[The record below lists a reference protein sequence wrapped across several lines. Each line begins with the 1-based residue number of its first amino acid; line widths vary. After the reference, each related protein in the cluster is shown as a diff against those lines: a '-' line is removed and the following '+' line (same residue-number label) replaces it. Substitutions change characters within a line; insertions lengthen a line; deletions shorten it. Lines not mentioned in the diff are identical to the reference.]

1 MKHVDR
7 IIVIANSTWSLY
19 NFRFNLMDAIKKNHN
34 VKILSNKD
42 KFLSTFINNN
52 YLFEEFSFNRKSKN
66 IFKIFFNLVILLFK
80 IKKYKPKIIIS
91 FGLKP
96 NLYSVIIGKIL
107 KIKIIPTF
115 TGLGTLYLNKNF
127 TQKMIIILFKFFLSK
142 KQKVIF
148 HNNQDVEI
156 FKKWNL
162 INNNFIV
169 TRGSGINFEK
179 FKHSHYN
186 VDKDI
191 IKFIMISRL
200 IKDKGIFEFINAAK
214 LIKDEF
220 SDKVEFKLVG
230 DVDVENYSSI
240 NSKVLME
247 LQKNN
252 IIKHNNFS
260 NNVIEHILDSHCL
273 ILPSYRE
280 GASKIIMEAQALRRP
295 VITTD
300 VPGCNDLV
308 IDGFNGFTCK
318 VKDHNDLYL
327 KLKKFINLSEDEK
340 IIMSTNAYNYSINNF
355 DEKLVINEYIQLIN
369 IILILYWMMT
379 IRIIIINLS
388 LLCYYYLFFDSSFS
402 FFCLSYFIII

>member
-1 MKHVDR
+1 MNNANKI
-7 IIVIANSTWSLY
+7 IIVANSTWSLY
-19 NFRFNLMDAIKKNHN
+19 NFRFNLVEAIKKNHN
-34 VKILSNKD
+34 IKILSNKD
-42 KFLSTFINNN
+42 EFLSTFINNN

-66 IFKIFFNLVILLFK
+66 VFKIFLNLVTLLFK
-80 IKKYKPKIIIS
+80 IKKYNPKLIIS

-107 KIKIIPTF
+107 KIKTIPTF
-115 TGLGTLYLNKNF
+115 TGLGTLYLNNNF
-127 TQKMIIILFKFFLSK
+127 SQKLIIILFKFFLNK
-142 KQKVIF
+142 KHKVIF
-148 HNNQDVEI
+148 HNKGDVDI

-169 TRGSGINFEK
+169 TSGSGINFEK
-179 FKHSHYN
+179 FNNSHYD

-220 SDKVEFKLVG
+220 LDKVEFKLVG
-230 DVDVENYSSI
+230 EVDVENYSSI
-240 NSKVLME
+240 NSKDLIE

-252 IIKHNNFS
+252 IIKYYNFS

-280 GASKIIMEAQALRRP
+280 GTSKIIMEAQALGRP
-295 VITTD
+295 IITTD

-318 VKDHNDLYL
+318 VKNHNDLYL
-327 KLKKFINLSEDEK
+327 KLKKFINLSKDEK
-340 IIMSTNAYNYSINNF
+340 TIMSTNAYNYSINNF

-369 IILILYWMMT
+369 IYE
-379 IRIIIINLS
+379 
-388 LLCYYYLFFDSSFS
+388 
-402 FFCLSYFIII
+402 

>member
-1 MKHVDR
+1 MKHVDK
-7 IIVIANSTWSLY
+7 ILVIANSTWSLY
-19 NFRFNLMDAIKKNHN
+19 NFRFNLMETINKNYKT
-34 VKILSNKD
+34 KILSNKD
-42 KFLSTFINNN
+42 EFLSIFLNKN

-66 IFKIFFNLVILLFK
+66 ILINFLNIVILFFK
-80 IKKYKPKIIIS
+80 IKNYKPKIIIS

-107 KIKIIPTF
+107 KIKIITTF

-179 FKHSHYN
+179 FKNSHYN
-186 VDKDI
+186 VNNDI

-214 LIKDEF
+214 LIKEEF
-220 SDKVEFKLVG
+220 SDNVEFKLVG
-230 DVDVENYSSI
+230 DADVENYSSI
-240 NSKVLME
+240 KSKDLIK

-252 IIKHNNFS
+252 IIKHYNFS
-260 NNVIEHILDSHCL
+260 NNVIEHIVDSHCL

-327 KLKKFINLSEDEK
+327 KLKKFINLSKDEK

-355 DEKLVINEYIQLIN
+355 DEKQVINEYMQLIN
-369 IILILYWMMT
+369 IYE
-379 IRIIIINLS
+379 
-388 LLCYYYLFFDSSFS
+388 
-402 FFCLSYFIII
+402 